1 MDKMK
6 NSGMSETMQ
15 TLTRK
20 SACVMLSLLL
30 LLSAV
35 LPVKAAAETASAKVV
50 RVGSFEDTFNYVNE
64 KGARKG
70 YGYELLETLSGY
82 AGWQFEYV
90 TCDWSD
96 CFEKLKN
103 GEIDIIG
110 GISYTED
117 RTQEM
122 LFSDEPMGVEKY
134 YLYADLSRADIS
146 ASDFKTLNGKKI
158 GVLMGTEPEVMLT
171 EWEEKYGLE
180 TEHVNI
186 SNNEDVKQK
195 LANHEID
202 CFVSLE
208 ESFWAE
214 RGISTITRVGES
226 GIYYAINKNRPDIK
240 EELDDAMRALDEAVP
255 FYTADLYKRYFSM
268 DYTPILTGEEKAW
281 LRKHGA
287 IRMGFLASDS
297 GVSTFDPA
305 TGEFTGVITDYIQFA
320 ADCLGNQELEFQL
333 VGYDSKEAELDAL
346 KSGEIDMIFHCDQN
360 PNLAEEYH
368 FACTNTTWTSNL
380 MAVTNKQHFN
390 ENNVNR
396 IAVPQNKLSLKKYL
410 AFYYPQWEIVDC
422 DTQEDAARLVKDGQA
437 DCFVTGI
444 SSENKYSKKY
454 SFYSVPLVNP
464 VRSCFAVNSGNRS
477 LLSILNKTIKA
488 MPVNMLAGALAM
500 YKSSAR
506 KVTLSDF
513 IKDNFFKVM
522 LISSI
527 AVAVV
532 LLTILMLLQK
542 ARKAEAAARKAA
554 SDTQELNA
562 KLQVAVEKAESAN
575 RAKST
580 FLSNMSHDIRTPMNA
595 IIGFTTLALSNIDDT
610 DRVKDY
616 LGKTLASSNH
626 LLSLINDVLDMSR
639 IESGKIHLEEVEVN
653 LSDVLHDLKTIVSGQ
668 IYAKQLELYMDAM
681 DVTDEDVYC
690 DKTRLNQIL
699 LNLLSNAIK
708 FTPAGGTVSVR
719 VRQLAGK
726 VRGCGQY
733 EFRIKDNGIGMSQEF
748 AQKIFEPFE
757 RERTSTVSGIQ
768 GTGLGMAIT
777 KNIVDMMGGT
787 IEVQTAQGKGTEFTV
802 CVPMR
807 AQTEQ
812 RPVEKITE
820 LEGLKALVVD
830 DDFNTCD
837 SVTKMLVKVG
847 MRAEWTLSGKEAV
860 LRARQSIEM
869 SDVYHAYII
878 DWRLPDMNG
887 IEVTRQIRSLH
898 DDTPIIILTAY
909 DWSDIEV
916 EAKAA
921 GVTAFCAKPMFMSDL
936 RETLMSALGQKP
948 ADAVQRLLPEKN
960 ADFKGK
966 HILLVED
973 NELNREI
980 AQEILRE
987 YGFLVDSAEN
997 GAVAVEKV
1005 STAAP
1010 GSYDL
1015 VLMDVQMPIMDG
1027 YTATRKIRALDDPAR
1042 AKLPIL
1048 AMTANAFDEDRRNA
1062 LESGMNGFLSKPI
1075 VIDDLVQELRK
1086 IL

>member
-1 MDKMK
+1 
-6 NSGMSETMQ
+6 MQ

-158 GVLMGTEPEVMLT
+158 GVLMGTEPEVMLA
-171 EWEEKYGLE
+171 EWEEKYGLK

-757 RERTSTVSGIQ
+757 RERTSTVSRIQ

-869 SDVYHAYII
+869 SDVYPAYII

-936 RETLMSALGQKP
+936 RETLMSALGQKS
-948 ADAVQRLLPEKN
+948 ADAVQGLLPEKN

-1075 VIDDLVQELRK
+1075 VIGDLVQELHK